1 MFFKLFLV
9 FLIVPVIEIYLLIQ
23 VGSQIGGVATVAL
36 LLLMSLLGAYLMR
49 SQGGRVLARIQEE
62 LSQGRLPAAQLLDGA
77 LIFIGGVL
85 LTTPGFFT
93 DFIGIFFLVPATRK
107 VIKMWLGLWLQ
118 SRISKG
124 GFVIRRHFCPSPGD
138 SRQSLLLPL
147 LTSS

>member
-23 VGSQIGGVATVAL
+23 VGSQIGGAATVAL
-36 LLLMSLLGAYLMR
+36 LLLMSLIGAYLMR

-93 DFIGIFFLVPATRK
+93 DFIGIFFLVPATRR

-124 GFVIRRHFCPSPGD
+124 GFVIRRHY
-138 SRQSLLLPL
+138 
-147 LTSS
+147 

>member
-9 FLIVPVIEIYLLIQ
+9 FLIVPVIEIYLLIK
-23 VGSQIGGVATVAL
+23 VGSLIGGVATVSV

-49 SQGGRVLARIQEE
+49 SQGGRVLARIRDE

-93 DFIGIFFLVPATRK
+93 DFMGIFFLVPATRR

-124 GFVIRRHFCPSPGD
+124 GFVVRRHY
-138 SRQSLLLPL
+138 
-147 LTSS
+147 

>member
-23 VGSQIGGVATVAL
+23 VGSRIGGVATVAL

-93 DFIGIFFLVPATRK
+93 DFIGIFFLVPATRRF
-107 VIKMWLGLWLQ
+107 IKMWLGLWLQ

-124 GFVIRRHFCPSPGD
+124 GFVIRRHF
-138 SRQSLLLPL
+138 
-147 LTSS
+147 

>member
-9 FLIVPVIEIYLLIQ
+9 FLIVPVIEIYLLIK
-23 VGSQIGGVATVAL
+23 VGSQIGGAATVAL
-36 LLLMSLLGAYLMR
+36 LLLMSLIGAYLMR
-49 SQGGRVLARIQEE
+49 SQGGRVLARIREE

-93 DFIGIFFLVPATRK
+93 DFIGIFFLVPATRR

-124 GFVIRRHFCPSPGD
+124 GFVIRRHY
-138 SRQSLLLPL
+138 
-147 LTSS
+147 

>member
-93 DFIGIFFLVPATRK
+93 DFIGIFFLVPATRR

-124 GFVIRRHFCPSPGD
+124 GFVIRRHY
-138 SRQSLLLPL
+138 
-147 LTSS
+147 